1 MTATTT
7 LGRVLRGCAASL
19 ATVVG
24 LAALP
29 SPNTAWSAESV
40 AELTPTA
47 QLSALFPRSEAF
59 DFDPPAPGS
68 YALPPLKIAPDGAV
82 LDHRAR
88 DLRLANILDGR
99 ISLVSFIYLL
109 CSDEQ
114 GCPLALS
121 TLFDIHQ
128 MSAYA
133 PGLREDVQLVTLS
146 FDPERD
152 TPEAIDSFAYP
163 IQMDREADKK
173 LDWHVLT
180 TRDLTTLQPIL
191 DGFGQAVDRS
201 GNDDTIQH
209 LLRLF
214 LVDRQGRIRNIYGLG
229 MIDPRLL
236 MTDVETLLIEE
247 RTQ

>member
-1 MTATTT
+1 M
-7 LGRVLRGCAASL
+7 GVWAA
-19 ATVVG
+19 G
-24 LAALP
+24 LSAAALVIL
-29 SPNTAWSAESV
+29 SAFTTALGDETSAG
-40 AELTPTA
+40 TRPTA
-47 QLSALFPRSEAF
+47 QLSAHFPRSEAY
-59 DFDPPAPGS
+59 DFEPPTPGS
-68 YALPPLKIAPDGAV
+68 YELPPLKMAPDGAV
-82 LDHRAR
+82 LDHRGQ
-88 DLRLANILDGR
+88 DLQLSNILDGR

-128 MSAYA
+128 MSALA
-133 PGLREDVQLVTLS
+133 PGLRKDVQLVTLS

-152 TPEAIDSFAYP
+152 TPDAIGSFAYP
-163 IQMDREADKK
+163 ILMDREAELK

-180 TRDLTTLQPIL
+180 TRDQTALQPIL

-201 GNDDTIQH
+201 GDGETIQH

-214 LVDRQGRIRNIYGLG
+214 LVDRQGRIRNVYGLG

-247 RTQ
+247 RPR